1 MTVRNTNPDEK
12 LPKSKRVKKRVPLT
26 DKLVERLI
34 DMLEQGKT
42 LQDLAKSAKV
52 SVATINNWLR
62 ATRGP
67 GKRLALAQA
76 RVGSVGKPLKKLTP
90 EVLTKLHEALSIG
103 MPARKA
109 AALVK
114 IGVGTYE
121 KWIEKGLEN
130 PDSIYGELLDAI
142 ENAEAIS
149 MQYHLKVIHDEGE
162 LKTESTFLDV
172 KSDEV
177 QDESGEII
185 QSNIKRQ
192 RREQK
197 GAGDKGA
204 SIRFL
209 ESRWPKEF
217 GVRKLDLNATLDSEL
232 NLGGALNVKFVGEA
246 RGGVFTAAERAKM
259 REEAAA
265 QLAE

>member
-1 MTVRNTNPDEK
+1 MTLPASKRRRRVNLSEK
-12 LPKSKRVKKRVPLT
+12 LV
-26 DKLVERLI
+26 DKMIV
-34 DMLEQGKT
+34 MLEKGDTVQM
-42 LQDLAKSAKV
+42 LADEV
-52 SVATINNWLR
+52 GVAPATVHGWMR

-67 GKRLALAQA
+67 GARLALARA
-76 RVGSVGKPLKKLTP
+76 RIGTVGKPLQKLTP
-90 EVLTKLHEALSIG
+90 AVLKKLHEALRIG
-103 MPARKA
+103 MPAKKA

-114 IGVGTYE
+114 VGTSTYE
-121 KWIEKGLEN
+121 RWIERGIEN
-130 PDSIYGELLDAI
+130 PDSLYGELLDTI

-149 MQYHLKVIHDEGE
+149 MEYHLKVIHDEGE

-192 RREQK
+192 QREQK

-246 RGGVFTAAERAKM
+246 KGGVFTAAERAKM